1 MDDRLSDR
9 KKKVLNALVDS
20 YINDAEP
27 ISSSAIKNNYMPD
40 VSSATI
46 RSELATLEELG
57 YLVQPH
63 VSSGRIPSAK
73 AYRFYVDCL
82 LNDCA
87 DSDIG
92 ELKTKLDKRMGSV
105 EELVRETAK
114 TVSDVTNYTSLMVLS
129 GTDSLVVKEVKLVD
143 LYDNTALVLVVT
155 DAGVIKDKA
164 VRVPRDADGNYIA
177 IAERILNNTFAG
189 KTLAEIQNLTPVL
202 EDNIEG
208 MKALVDEVIRLL
220 AEYKRSRDTQLY
232 LEGADK
238 IFQYPE
244 ARDVDNVKS
253 FVSIISKKEKL
264 HDLVAGDDADLE
276 IDVKIGEQASEDL
289 KHMALVTAKYTMD
302 GKEIGHVGVIGPE
315 RMDYKKVMS
324 VLRQLVRAF
333 DDREQQ
339 GDRPDKQD
347 KHPDTE

>member
-20 YINDAEP
+20 YITDAEP
-27 ISSSAIKNNYMPD
+27 ISSSAIKNKYMPD

-63 VSSGRIPSAK
+63 VSSGRVPSAK

-82 LNDCA
+82 LSECGDT
-87 DSDIG
+87 DVDG
-92 ELKTKLDKRMGSV
+92 LDETLKRRMRSV

-129 GTDSLVVKEVKLVD
+129 GADSLTVKEVKLVD
-143 LYDNTALVLVVT
+143 LYDDSALVLVIT
-155 DAGVIKDKA
+155 DAGVIKDKTVA
-164 VRVPRDADGNYIA
+164 VPKDADGNYIELA
-177 IAERILNNTFAG
+177 NRILNATFAG
-189 KTLAEIQNLTPVL
+189 KSLAEIGSSAPVL
-202 EDNIEG
+202 EENIEG

-220 AEYKRSRDTQLY
+220 DEYKRARERELY

-244 ARDVDNVKS
+244 ARDVDNVRS

-264 HDLVAGDDADLE
+264 HDLVAGDGDLE

-289 KHMALVTAKYTMD
+289 KHMALVTARYSVD

-333 DDREQQ
+333 DKKDN
-339 GDRPDKQD
+339 D
-347 KHPDTE
+347 PDTE

>member
-20 YINDAEP
+20 YITDAEP
-27 ISSSAIKNNYMPD
+27 ISSSAIKNKYMPD

-63 VSSGRIPSAK
+63 VSSGRVPSAK

-82 LNDCA
+82 LSECGDT
-87 DSDIG
+87 DVDG
-92 ELKTKLDKRMGSV
+92 LDETLKRRMSSV

-129 GTDSLVVKEVKLVD
+129 GADSLTVKEVKLVD
-143 LYDNTALVLVVT
+143 LYDDSALVLVIT
-155 DAGVIKDKA
+155 DAGVIKDKTVA
-164 VRVPRDADGNYIA
+164 VPKDADGNYIELA
-177 IAERILNNTFAG
+177 NRILNATFAG
-189 KTLAEIQNLTPVL
+189 KSLAEIGSSAPVL
-202 EDNIEG
+202 EENIEG

-220 AEYKRSRDTQLY
+220 AEYKRARESELY

-244 ARDVDNVKS
+244 ARDVDNVRS

-264 HDLVAGDDADLE
+264 HDLVAGDGDLE

-289 KHMALVTAKYTMD
+289 KHMALVTARYSVD

-333 DDREQQ
+333 DKKDN
-339 GDRPDKQD
+339 DPN
-347 KHPDTE
+347 TE

>member
-9 KKKVLNALVDS
+9 KKKVLGALVDS
-20 YINDAEP
+20 YITDAEP
-27 ISSSAIKNNYMPD
+27 ISSSAIKNKYMPD

-63 VSSGRIPSAK
+63 VSSGRVPSAK

-82 LNDCA
+82 LSECGDT
-87 DSDIG
+87 DVDG
-92 ELKTKLDKRMGSV
+92 LDETLKRRMSSV

-129 GTDSLVVKEVKLVD
+129 GADSLTVKEVKLVD
-143 LYDNTALVLVVT
+143 LYDDSALVLVIT
-155 DAGVIKDKA
+155 DAGVIKDKTVA
-164 VRVPRDADGNYIA
+164 VPKDADGNYIELA
-177 IAERILNNTFAG
+177 SRILNATFAG
-189 KTLAEIQNLTPVL
+189 KTLAEIGSSAPVL
-202 EDNIEG
+202 EENIEG

-220 AEYKRSRDTQLY
+220 AEYKRARERELY

-244 ARDVDNVKS
+244 ARDVDNVRS

-264 HDLVAGDDADLE
+264 HDLVAGDGDLE

-289 KHMALVTAKYTMD
+289 KHMALVTARYSVD

-333 DDREQQ
+333 DKKDN
-339 GDRPDKQD
+339 D
-347 KHPDTE
+347 PDTE

>member
-9 KKKVLNALVDS
+9 KKKVLGALVDS
-20 YINDAEP
+20 YITDAEP
-27 ISSSAIKNNYMPD
+27 ISSSAIKNKYMPD

-63 VSSGRIPSAK
+63 VSSGRVPSAK

-82 LNDCA
+82 LSECGDT
-87 DSDIG
+87 DVDG
-92 ELKTKLDKRMGSV
+92 LDETLKRRMSSV

-129 GTDSLVVKEVKLVD
+129 GADSLTVKEVKLVD
-143 LYDNTALVLVVT
+143 LYDDSALVLVIT
-155 DAGVIKDKA
+155 DAGVIKDKTVA
-164 VRVPRDADGNYIA
+164 VPKDADGNYIELA
-177 IAERILNNTFAG
+177 NRILNATFAG
-189 KTLAEIQNLTPVL
+189 KSLAEIGSSAPVL
-202 EDNIEG
+202 EENIEG

-220 AEYKRSRDTQLY
+220 AEYKRARERELY

-244 ARDVDNVKS
+244 ARDVDNVRS

-264 HDLVAGDDADLE
+264 HDLVAGDGDLE
-276 IDVKIGEQASEDL
+276 IEVKIGEQASEDL
-289 KHMALVTAKYTMD
+289 KHMALVTARYSID

-333 DDREQQ
+333 EKKDNNS
-339 GDRPDKQD
+339 
-347 KHPDTE
+347 DTE

>member
-9 KKKVLNALVDS
+9 KKKVLGALVDS
-20 YINDAEP
+20 YITDAEP
-27 ISSSAIKNNYMPD
+27 ISSSAIKNKYMPD

-63 VSSGRIPSAK
+63 VSSGRVPSAK

-82 LNDCA
+82 LSECGDT
-87 DSDIG
+87 DVDG
-92 ELKTKLDKRMGSV
+92 LDETLKRRMSSV

-114 TVSDVTNYTSLMVLS
+114 TVSDATNYTSLMVLS
-129 GTDSLVVKEVKLVD
+129 GADSLTVKEVKLVD
-143 LYDNTALVLVVT
+143 LYDDSALVLVIT
-155 DAGVIKDKA
+155 DAGVIKDKTVA
-164 VRVPRDADGNYIA
+164 VPKDADGNYIELA
-177 IAERILNNTFAG
+177 NRILNATFAG
-189 KTLAEIQNLTPVL
+189 KSLAEIGSSAPVL
-202 EDNIEG
+202 EENIEG

-220 AEYKRSRDTQLY
+220 AEYKRARESELY

-244 ARDVDNVKS
+244 ARDVDNVRS

-264 HDLVAGDDADLE
+264 HDLVAGDGDLE

-289 KHMALVTAKYTMD
+289 KHMALVTARYSVD

-333 DDREQQ
+333 DKKDN
-339 GDRPDKQD
+339 D
-347 KHPDTE
+347 PDTE

>member
-9 KKKVLNALVDS
+9 KKKVLGALVDS
-20 YINDAEP
+20 YITDAEP
-27 ISSSAIKNNYMPD
+27 ISSSAIKNKYMPD

-63 VSSGRIPSAK
+63 VSSGRVPSAK

-82 LNDCA
+82 LSECGDT
-87 DSDIG
+87 DVDG
-92 ELKTKLDKRMGSV
+92 LDETLKRRMSSV

-129 GTDSLVVKEVKLVD
+129 GADSLTVKEVKLVD
-143 LYDNTALVLVVT
+143 LYDDSALVLVIT
-155 DAGVIKDKA
+155 DAGVIKDKTVA
-164 VRVPRDADGNYIA
+164 VPKDADGNYIELA
-177 IAERILNNTFAG
+177 NRILNATFAG
-189 KTLAEIQNLTPVL
+189 KSLAEIGSSAPVL
-202 EDNIEG
+202 EENIEG

-220 AEYKRSRDTQLY
+220 AEYKRARERELY

-244 ARDVDNVKS
+244 ARDVDNVRS

-264 HDLVAGDDADLE
+264 HDLVAGDGDLE

-289 KHMALVTAKYTMD
+289 KHMALVTARYSVD

-333 DDREQQ
+333 GKKDND
-339 GDRPDKQD
+339 
-347 KHPDTE
+347 PDTE

>member
-20 YINDAEP
+20 YITDAEP
-27 ISSSAIKNNYMPD
+27 ISSSAIKNKYMPD

-63 VSSGRIPSAK
+63 VSSGRVPSAK

-82 LNDCA
+82 LSECGDT
-87 DSDIG
+87 DVDG
-92 ELKTKLDKRMGSV
+92 LDETLKRRMSSV

-129 GTDSLVVKEVKLVD
+129 GADSLTVKEVKLVD
-143 LYDNTALVLVVT
+143 LYDDSALVLVIT
-155 DAGVIKDKA
+155 DAGVIKDKTVA
-164 VRVPRDADGNYIA
+164 VPKDADGNYIELA
-177 IAERILNNTFAG
+177 NRILNATFAG
-189 KTLAEIQNLTPVL
+189 KSLAEIGSNAPVL
-202 EDNIEG
+202 EENIEG

-220 AEYKRSRDTQLY
+220 AEYKRARESELY

-244 ARDVDNVKS
+244 ARDVDNVRS

-264 HDLVAGDDADLE
+264 HDLVAGDGDLE

-289 KHMALVTAKYTMD
+289 KHMALVTARYSVD

-333 DDREQQ
+333 DKKDN
-339 GDRPDKQD
+339 D
-347 KHPDTE
+347 PDTE

>member
-20 YINDAEP
+20 YITDAEP
-27 ISSSAIKNNYMPD
+27 ISSSAIKNKYMPD

-63 VSSGRIPSAK
+63 VSSGRVPSAK

-82 LNDCA
+82 LSECGDT
-87 DSDIG
+87 DVDG
-92 ELKTKLDKRMGSV
+92 LDETLKRRMSSV

-129 GTDSLVVKEVKLVD
+129 GADSLTVKEVKLVD
-143 LYDNTALVLVVT
+143 LYDDSALVLVIT
-155 DAGVIKDKA
+155 DAGVIKDKTVA
-164 VRVPRDADGNYIA
+164 VPKDADGNYIELA
-177 IAERILNNTFAG
+177 NRILNATFAG
-189 KTLAEIQNLTPVL
+189 KSLAEIGSSAPVL
-202 EDNIEG
+202 EENIEG

-220 AEYKRSRDTQLY
+220 AEYKRARESELY

-238 IFQYPE
+238 IFQYHE
-244 ARDVDNVKS
+244 ARDVDNVRS

-264 HDLVAGDDADLE
+264 HDLVAGDGDLE

-289 KHMALVTAKYTMD
+289 KHMALVTARYSVD

-333 DDREQQ
+333 DKKDN
-339 GDRPDKQD
+339 D
-347 KHPDTE
+347 PDTE

>member
-9 KKKVLNALVDS
+9 KKKVLGALVDS
-20 YINDAEP
+20 YITDAEP
-27 ISSSAIKNNYMPD
+27 ISSSAIKNKYMPD

-63 VSSGRIPSAK
+63 VSSGRVPSAK

-82 LNDCA
+82 LSECGDQ
-87 DSDIG
+87 DVK
-92 ELKTKLDKRMGSV
+92 ELDETLKRRMSSV

-129 GTDSLVVKEVKLVD
+129 GADTLVVKEVKLVD
-143 LYDNTALVLVVT
+143 LYDDSALVLVIT
-155 DAGVIKDKA
+155 DAGVIKDKTVA
-164 VRVPRDADGNYIA
+164 VPKDADGNYIELA
-177 IAERILNNTFAG
+177 NRILNATFAG
-189 KTLAEIQNLTPVL
+189 KSLAEIGNSAPVL
-202 EDNIEG
+202 EENIEG

-220 AEYKRSRDTQLY
+220 AEYKRARESELY

-244 ARDVDNVKS
+244 ARDVDNVRS

-264 HDLVAGDDADLE
+264 HDLVAGDGDLE

-289 KHMALVTAKYTMD
+289 KHMALVTARYSVD

-333 DDREQQ
+333 DKKDN
-339 GDRPDKQD
+339 D
-347 KHPDTE
+347 PDTE

>member
-9 KKKVLNALVDS
+9 KKKVLGALVDS
-20 YINDAEP
+20 YITDAEP
-27 ISSSAIKNNYMPD
+27 ISSSAIKNKYMPD

-63 VSSGRIPSAK
+63 VSSGRVPSAK

-82 LNDCA
+82 LSECGDV
-87 DSDIG
+87 DVDG
-92 ELKTKLDKRMGSV
+92 LDETLKRRMSSV

-129 GTDSLVVKEVKLVD
+129 GADSLTVKEVKLVD
-143 LYDNTALVLVVT
+143 LYDDSALVLVIT
-155 DAGVIKDKA
+155 DAGVIKDKTVA
-164 VRVPRDADGNYIA
+164 VPKDADGNYIELA
-177 IAERILNNTFAG
+177 SRILNATFAG
-189 KTLAEIQNLTPVL
+189 KTLAEIGNSAPVL
-202 EDNIEG
+202 EENIEG
-208 MKALVDEVIRLL
+208 MKALIDEVIRLL
-220 AEYKRSRDTQLY
+220 TEYRQARESELY

-244 ARDVDNVKS
+244 ARDVDNVRS

-264 HDLVAGDDADLE
+264 HDLVAGDGDLE
-276 IDVKIGEQASEDL
+276 IEVKIGEQASEDL
-289 KHMALVTAKYTMD
+289 KHMALVTARYSVD

-333 DDREQQ
+333 DKKDNNS
-339 GDRPDKQD
+339 
-347 KHPDTE
+347 DTE

>member
-20 YINDAEP
+20 YITDAEP

-63 VSSGRIPSAK
+63 VSSGRVPSAK

-82 LNDCA
+82 LSECGDT
-87 DSDIG
+87 DVDG
-92 ELKTKLDKRMGSV
+92 LDETLKRRMSSV

-129 GTDSLVVKEVKLVD
+129 GADSLMVKEVKLVD
-143 LYDNTALVLVVT
+143 LYDDSALVLVIT
-155 DAGVIKDKA
+155 DAGVIKDKTVA
-164 VRVPRDADGNYIA
+164 VPKDADGNYIELA
-177 IAERILNNTFAG
+177 NRILNATFAG
-189 KTLAEIQNLTPVL
+189 KSLAEIGSSAPVL
-202 EDNIEG
+202 EENIEG

-220 AEYKRSRDTQLY
+220 AEYKRARESELY

-244 ARDVDNVKS
+244 ARDVDNVRS
-253 FVSIISKKEKL
+253 FVSIISKKDKL
-264 HDLVAGDDADLE
+264 HDLVAGDGDLE

-289 KHMALVTAKYTMD
+289 KHMALVTARYSVD

-333 DDREQQ
+333 DKKDN
-339 GDRPDKQD
+339 D
-347 KHPDTE
+347 PDTE

>member
-20 YINDAEP
+20 YITDAEP
-27 ISSSAIKNNYMPD
+27 ISSSAIKNKYMPD

-63 VSSGRIPSAK
+63 VSSGRVPSAK

-82 LNDCA
+82 LSECGDT
-87 DSDIG
+87 DVDG
-92 ELKTKLDKRMGSV
+92 LDETLKRRMSSV

-129 GTDSLVVKEVKLVD
+129 GADSLTVKEVKLVD
-143 LYDNTALVLVVT
+143 LYDDSALVLVIT
-155 DAGVIKDKA
+155 DAGVIKDKTVA
-164 VRVPRDADGNYIA
+164 VPKDADGNYIELA
-177 IAERILNNTFAG
+177 NRILNATFAG
-189 KTLAEIQNLTPVL
+189 KSLAEIGSSAPVL
-202 EDNIEG
+202 EENIEG

-220 AEYKRSRDTQLY
+220 AEYKRARESELY

-244 ARDVDNVKS
+244 ARDVDNVRS

-264 HDLVAGDDADLE
+264 HDLVAGDGDLE

-289 KHMALVTAKYTMD
+289 KHMALVTARYSVG

-333 DDREQQ
+333 DKKDN
-339 GDRPDKQD
+339 D
-347 KHPDTE
+347 PDTE

>member
-9 KKKVLNALVDS
+9 KKKVLGALVDS
-20 YINDAEP
+20 YITDAEP
-27 ISSSAIKNNYMPD
+27 ISSSAIKNKYMPD

-63 VSSGRIPSAK
+63 VSSGRVPSAK

-82 LNDCA
+82 LSECGDT
-87 DSDIG
+87 DVDG
-92 ELKTKLDKRMGSV
+92 LDETLKRRMSSV

-129 GTDSLVVKEVKLVD
+129 GADSLTVKEVKLVD
-143 LYDNTALVLVVT
+143 LYDDSALVLVIT
-155 DAGVIKDKA
+155 DAGVIKDKTVA
-164 VRVPRDADGNYIA
+164 VPKDADGNYIELA
-177 IAERILNNTFAG
+177 NRILNATFAG
-189 KTLAEIQNLTPVL
+189 KTLAEIGSSAPVL
-202 EDNIEG
+202 EENIEG

-220 AEYKRSRDTQLY
+220 AEYKRARESELY

-244 ARDVDNVKS
+244 ARDVDNVRS

-264 HDLVAGDDADLE
+264 HDLVAGDGNLE

-289 KHMALVTAKYTMD
+289 KHMALVTARYSVD

-333 DDREQQ
+333 DKKDN
-339 GDRPDKQD
+339 D
-347 KHPDTE
+347 PDTE

>member
-1 MDDRLSDR
+1 MLSDR

-20 YINDAEP
+20 YITDAEP
-27 ISSSAIKNNYMPD
+27 ISSSAIKNKYMPD

-63 VSSGRIPSAK
+63 VSSGRVPSAK

-82 LNDCA
+82 LSECGDT
-87 DSDIG
+87 DVDG
-92 ELKTKLDKRMGSV
+92 LDETLKRRMSSV

-129 GTDSLVVKEVKLVD
+129 GADSLTVKEVKLVD
-143 LYDNTALVLVVT
+143 LYDDSALVLVIT
-155 DAGVIKDKA
+155 DAGVIKDKTVA
-164 VRVPRDADGNYIA
+164 VPKDADGNYIELA
-177 IAERILNNTFAG
+177 NRILNATFAG
-189 KTLAEIQNLTPVL
+189 KSLAEIGSSAPVL
-202 EDNIEG
+202 EENIEG

-220 AEYKRSRDTQLY
+220 AEYKRARESELY

-244 ARDVDNVKS
+244 ARDVDNVRS

-264 HDLVAGDDADLE
+264 HDLVAGDGDLE

-289 KHMALVTAKYTMD
+289 KHMALVTARYSVD

-333 DDREQQ
+333 DKKDN
-339 GDRPDKQD
+339 D
-347 KHPDTE
+347 PDTE

>member
-9 KKKVLNALVDS
+9 KKKVLGALVDS
-20 YINDAEP
+20 YITDAEP
-27 ISSSAIKNNYMPD
+27 ISSSAIKNKYMPD

-63 VSSGRIPSAK
+63 VSSGRVPSAK

-82 LNDCA
+82 LSECGDT
-87 DSDIG
+87 DVDG
-92 ELKTKLDKRMGSV
+92 LDETLKRRMSSV

-129 GTDSLVVKEVKLVD
+129 GADSLTVKEVKLVD
-143 LYDNTALVLVVT
+143 LYDDSALVLVIT
-155 DAGVIKDKA
+155 DAGVIKDKTGA
-164 VRVPRDADGNYIA
+164 VPKDADGNYIELA
-177 IAERILNNTFAG
+177 NRILNATFAG
-189 KTLAEIQNLTPVL
+189 KSLAEIGSSAPVL
-202 EDNIEG
+202 EENIEG

-220 AEYKRSRDTQLY
+220 AEYKRARESELY

-244 ARDVDNVKS
+244 ARDVDNVRS

-264 HDLVAGDDADLE
+264 HDLVAGDGDLE

-289 KHMALVTAKYTMD
+289 KHMALVTARYSVD

-333 DDREQQ
+333 DKKDN
-339 GDRPDKQD
+339 D
-347 KHPDTE
+347 PDTE

>member
-9 KKKVLNALVDS
+9 KKKVLGALVDS
-20 YINDAEP
+20 YITDAEP
-27 ISSSAIKNNYMPD
+27 ISSSAIKNKYMPD

-63 VSSGRIPSAK
+63 VSSGRVPSAK

-82 LNDCA
+82 LSECGDV
-87 DSDIG
+87 DVDG
-92 ELKTKLDKRMGSV
+92 LDETLKRRMSSV

-129 GTDSLVVKEVKLVD
+129 GADSLTVKEVKLVD
-143 LYDNTALVLVVT
+143 LYDDSALVLVIT
-155 DAGVIKDKA
+155 DAGVIKDKTVA
-164 VRVPRDADGNYIA
+164 VPKDADGNYIELA
-177 IAERILNNTFAG
+177 SRILNATFAG
-189 KTLAEIQNLTPVL
+189 KSLAEIGNSAPVL
-202 EDNIEG
+202 EENIEG

-220 AEYKRSRDTQLY
+220 TEYRKARESELY

-244 ARDVDNVKS
+244 ARDVDNVRS

-264 HDLVAGDDADLE
+264 HDLVAGDGDLE
-276 IDVKIGEQASEDL
+276 IEVKIGEQASEDL
-289 KHMALVTAKYTMD
+289 KHMALVTARYSVD

-333 DDREQQ
+333 DKKDNNS
-339 GDRPDKQD
+339 
-347 KHPDTE
+347 DTE

>member
-20 YINDAEP
+20 YITDAEP
-27 ISSSAIKNNYMPD
+27 ISSSAIKNKYMPD

-63 VSSGRIPSAK
+63 VSSGRVPSAK

-82 LNDCA
+82 LSECGDT
-87 DSDIG
+87 DVDG
-92 ELKTKLDKRMGSV
+92 LDETLKRRMSSV

-129 GTDSLVVKEVKLVD
+129 GADSLTVKEVKLVD
-143 LYDNTALVLVVT
+143 LYDDSALVLVIT
-155 DAGVIKDKA
+155 DAGVIKDKTVA
-164 VRVPRDADGNYIA
+164 VPKDADGNYIELA
-177 IAERILNNTFAG
+177 NRILNATFAG
-189 KTLAEIQNLTPVL
+189 KSLAEIGSSAPVL
-202 EDNIEG
+202 EENIEG

-220 AEYKRSRDTQLY
+220 AEYKRARESELY

-244 ARDVDNVKS
+244 ARDVDNVRS

-264 HDLVAGDDADLE
+264 HDLVAGDGDLE

-289 KHMALVTAKYTMD
+289 KHMALVTARYSVD

-333 DDREQQ
+333 DKKDN
-339 GDRPDKQD
+339 DS
-347 KHPDTE
+347 DTE

>member
-9 KKKVLNALVDS
+9 KKKVLGALVDS
-20 YINDAEP
+20 YITDAEP
-27 ISSSAIKNNYMPD
+27 ISSSAIKNKYMPD

-63 VSSGRIPSAK
+63 VSSGRVPSAK

-82 LNDCA
+82 LSECGDT
-87 DSDIG
+87 DVDG
-92 ELKTKLDKRMGSV
+92 LDETLKRRMSSV

-129 GTDSLVVKEVKLVD
+129 GADSLTVKEVKLVD
-143 LYDNTALVLVVT
+143 LYDDSALVLVIT
-155 DAGVIKDKA
+155 DAGVIKDKTVA
-164 VRVPRDADGNYIA
+164 VPKDADGNYIELA
-177 IAERILNNTFAG
+177 NRILNATFAG
-189 KTLAEIQNLTPVL
+189 KSLAEIGSNAPVL
-202 EDNIEG
+202 EENIEG

-220 AEYKRSRDTQLY
+220 AEYKRARESELY

-244 ARDVDNVKS
+244 ARDVDNVRS

-264 HDLVAGDDADLE
+264 HDLVAGNGDLE

-289 KHMALVTAKYTMD
+289 KHMALVTARYSVD

-333 DDREQQ
+333 DKKDN
-339 GDRPDKQD
+339 D
-347 KHPDTE
+347 PDTE

>member
-9 KKKVLNALVDS
+9 KKKVLGALVDS
-20 YINDAEP
+20 YITDAEP
-27 ISSSAIKNNYMPD
+27 ISSSAIKNKYMPD

-46 RSELATLEELG
+46 RSELATLEVLG

-63 VSSGRIPSAK
+63 VSSGRVPSAK

-82 LNDCA
+82 LSECGDT
-87 DSDIG
+87 DVDG
-92 ELKTKLDKRMGSV
+92 LDETLKRRMSSV

-129 GTDSLVVKEVKLVD
+129 GADSLTVKEVKLVD
-143 LYDNTALVLVVT
+143 LYDDSALVLVIT
-155 DAGVIKDKA
+155 DAGVIKDKTVA
-164 VRVPRDADGNYIA
+164 VPKDADGNYIELA
-177 IAERILNNTFAG
+177 NRILNATFAG
-189 KTLAEIQNLTPVL
+189 KSLAEIGSSAPVL
-202 EDNIEG
+202 EENIEG

-220 AEYKRSRDTQLY
+220 AEYKRARESELY

-244 ARDVDNVKS
+244 ARDVDNVRS

-264 HDLVAGDDADLE
+264 HDLVAGDGDLE

-289 KHMALVTAKYTMD
+289 KHMALVTARYSVD

-333 DDREQQ
+333 DKKDN
-339 GDRPDKQD
+339 D
-347 KHPDTE
+347 PDTE

>member
-9 KKKVLNALVDS
+9 KKKVLGALVDS
-20 YINDAEP
+20 YITDAEP
-27 ISSSAIKNNYMPD
+27 ISSSAIKNKYMPD

-63 VSSGRIPSAK
+63 VSSGRVPSAK

-82 LNDCA
+82 LSECGDT
-87 DSDIG
+87 DVDG
-92 ELKTKLDKRMGSV
+92 LDETLKRRMSSV

-129 GTDSLVVKEVKLVD
+129 GADSLTVKEVKLVD
-143 LYDNTALVLVVT
+143 LYDDSALVLVIT
-155 DAGVIKDKA
+155 DAGVIKDKTVA
-164 VRVPRDADGNYIA
+164 VPKDADGNYIELA
-177 IAERILNNTFAG
+177 NRILNATFAG
-189 KTLAEIQNLTPVL
+189 KSLAEIGSSAPVL
-202 EDNIEG
+202 EENIEG

-220 AEYKRSRDTQLY
+220 AEYKRARESELY
-232 LEGADK
+232 REGADK

-244 ARDVDNVKS
+244 ARDVDNVRS

-264 HDLVAGDDADLE
+264 HDLVAGDGDLE

-289 KHMALVTAKYTMD
+289 KHMALVTARYSVD

-333 DDREQQ
+333 DKKDN
-339 GDRPDKQD
+339 D
-347 KHPDTE
+347 PDTE

>member
-9 KKKVLNALVDS
+9 KKKVLCALVDS
-20 YINDAEP
+20 YITDAEP
-27 ISSSAIKNNYMPD
+27 ISSSAIKNKYMPD

-63 VSSGRIPSAK
+63 VSSGRVPSAK

-82 LNDCA
+82 LSECGDT
-87 DSDIG
+87 DVDG
-92 ELKTKLDKRMGSV
+92 LDETLKRRMSSV

-114 TVSDVTNYTSLMVLS
+114 TVSDATNYTSLMVLS
-129 GTDSLVVKEVKLVD
+129 GADSLTVKEVKLVD
-143 LYDNTALVLVVT
+143 LYDDSALVLVIT
-155 DAGVIKDKA
+155 DAGVIKDKTVA
-164 VRVPRDADGNYIA
+164 VPKDADGNYIELA
-177 IAERILNNTFAG
+177 NRILNATFAG
-189 KTLAEIQNLTPVL
+189 KSLAEIGSSAPVL
-202 EDNIEG
+202 EENIEG

-220 AEYKRSRDTQLY
+220 AEYKRARESELY

-244 ARDVDNVKS
+244 ARDVDNVRS

-264 HDLVAGDDADLE
+264 HDLVAGDGDLE

-289 KHMALVTAKYTMD
+289 KHMALVTARYSVD

-333 DDREQQ
+333 DKKDN
-339 GDRPDKQD
+339 D
-347 KHPDTE
+347 PDTE

>member
-20 YINDAEP
+20 YITDAEP
-27 ISSSAIKNNYMPD
+27 ISSSAIKNKYMPD

-63 VSSGRIPSAK
+63 VSSGRVPSAK

-82 LNDCA
+82 LSECGDT
-87 DSDIG
+87 DVDG
-92 ELKTKLDKRMGSV
+92 LDETLKRRMSSV

-129 GTDSLVVKEVKLVD
+129 GADSLTVKEVKLVD
-143 LYDNTALVLVVT
+143 LYDDSALVLVIT
-155 DAGVIKDKA
+155 DAGVIKDKTVA
-164 VRVPRDADGNYIA
+164 VPKDADGNYIELA
-177 IAERILNNTFAG
+177 NRILNATFAG
-189 KTLAEIQNLTPVL
+189 KSLAEIGSSAPVL
-202 EDNIEG
+202 EENIEG

-220 AEYKRSRDTQLY
+220 AEYKRARESELY

-244 ARDVDNVKS
+244 SRDVDNVRS

-264 HDLVAGDDADLE
+264 HDLVAGDGDLE

-289 KHMALVTAKYTMD
+289 KHMALVTARYSVD

-333 DDREQQ
+333 DKKDN
-339 GDRPDKQD
+339 D
-347 KHPDTE
+347 PDTE

>member
-9 KKKVLNALVDS
+9 KKKVLGALVDS
-20 YINDAEP
+20 YITDAEP
-27 ISSSAIKNNYMPD
+27 ISSSAIKNKYMPD

-63 VSSGRIPSAK
+63 VSSGRVPSAK

-82 LNDCA
+82 LSECGDT
-87 DSDIG
+87 DVDG
-92 ELKTKLDKRMGSV
+92 LDETLKRRMSSV

-129 GTDSLVVKEVKLVD
+129 GADSLTVKEVKLVD
-143 LYDNTALVLVVT
+143 LYDDSALVLVIT
-155 DAGVIKDKA
+155 DAGVIKDKTVA
-164 VRVPRDADGNYIA
+164 VPKDADGNYIELA
-177 IAERILNNTFAG
+177 NRILNATFAG
-189 KTLAEIQNLTPVL
+189 KSLAEIGSSAPVL
-202 EDNIEG
+202 EENIEG

-220 AEYKRSRDTQLY
+220 AEYKRARESELY

-244 ARDVDNVKS
+244 ARDVDNVRS

-264 HDLVAGDDADLE
+264 HDLVAGDGDLE

-289 KHMALVTAKYTMD
+289 KHMALVTARYSVD

-333 DDREQQ
+333 DKNDN
-339 GDRPDKQD
+339 D
-347 KHPDTE
+347 HDTE

>member
-20 YINDAEP
+20 YITDAEP
-27 ISSSAIKNNYMPD
+27 ISSSAIKNKYMPD

-63 VSSGRIPSAK
+63 VSSGRVPSAK

-82 LNDCA
+82 LSECGDTDVNGLD
-87 DSDIG
+87 
-92 ELKTKLDKRMGSV
+92 ETLKRRMSSV

-114 TVSDVTNYTSLMVLS
+114 MVSDVTNYTSLMVLS
-129 GTDSLVVKEVKLVD
+129 GADSLTVKEVKLVD
-143 LYDNTALVLVVT
+143 LYDDSALVLVIT
-155 DAGVIKDKA
+155 DAGVIKDKTVA
-164 VRVPRDADGNYIA
+164 VPKDADGNYIELA
-177 IAERILNNTFAG
+177 NRILNATFAG
-189 KTLAEIQNLTPVL
+189 KSLAEIGSSAPVL
-202 EDNIEG
+202 EENIEG

-220 AEYKRSRDTQLY
+220 AEYKRARESELY

-244 ARDVDNVKS
+244 AKDVDNVRS

-264 HDLVAGDDADLE
+264 HDLVAGDGDLE

-289 KHMALVTAKYTMD
+289 KHMALVTARYSVD

-333 DDREQQ
+333 DKKDN
-339 GDRPDKQD
+339 G
-347 KHPDTE
+347 PDTE

>member
-20 YINDAEP
+20 YITDAEP
-27 ISSSAIKNNYMPD
+27 ISSSAIKNKYMPD

-63 VSSGRIPSAK
+63 VSSGRVPSAK

-82 LNDCA
+82 LSECGDT
-87 DSDIG
+87 DVDG
-92 ELKTKLDKRMGSV
+92 LDETLKRRMSSV

-129 GTDSLVVKEVKLVD
+129 GADSLTVKEVKLVD
-143 LYDNTALVLVVT
+143 LYDDSALVLVIT
-155 DAGVIKDKA
+155 DAGVIKDKTVA
-164 VRVPRDADGNYIA
+164 VPKDADGNYIELA
-177 IAERILNNTFAG
+177 NRILNATFAG
-189 KTLAEIQNLTPVL
+189 KSLAEIGSSAPVL

-220 AEYKRSRDTQLY
+220 AEYKRARESELY

-244 ARDVDNVKS
+244 ARDVDNVRS

-264 HDLVAGDDADLE
+264 HDLVAGDGDLE

-289 KHMALVTAKYTMD
+289 KHMALVTARYSVD

-333 DDREQQ
+333 DKKDN
-339 GDRPDKQD
+339 D
-347 KHPDTE
+347 PDTE

>member
-20 YINDAEP
+20 YITDAEP
-27 ISSSAIKNNYMPD
+27 ISSSAIKNKYMPD

-63 VSSGRIPSAK
+63 VSSGRVPSAK

-82 LNDCA
+82 LSECGDT
-87 DSDIG
+87 DVDG
-92 ELKTKLDKRMGSV
+92 LDETLKRRMSSV

-129 GTDSLVVKEVKLVD
+129 GADSLTVKEVKLVD
-143 LYDNTALVLVVT
+143 LYDDSALVLVIT
-155 DAGVIKDKA
+155 DAGVIKDKTVA
-164 VRVPRDADGNYIA
+164 VPKDADGNFIELA
-177 IAERILNNTFAG
+177 NRILNATFAG
-189 KTLAEIQNLTPVL
+189 KSLAEIGSSAPVL
-202 EDNIEG
+202 EENIEG

-220 AEYKRSRDTQLY
+220 AEYKRARESELY

-244 ARDVDNVKS
+244 ARDVDNVRS

-264 HDLVAGDDADLE
+264 HDLVAGDGDLE

-289 KHMALVTAKYTMD
+289 KHMALVTARYSVD

-333 DDREQQ
+333 DKKDN
-339 GDRPDKQD
+339 D
-347 KHPDTE
+347 PDTE

>member
-9 KKKVLNALVDS
+9 KKKVLGALVDS
-20 YINDAEP
+20 YITDAEP
-27 ISSSAIKNNYMPD
+27 ISSSAIKNKYMPD

-63 VSSGRIPSAK
+63 VSSGRVPSAK

-82 LNDCA
+82 LSECGDT
-87 DSDIG
+87 DVDG
-92 ELKTKLDKRMGSV
+92 LDETLKRRMSSV

-129 GTDSLVVKEVKLVD
+129 GADSLTVKEVKLVD
-143 LYDNTALVLVVT
+143 LYDDSALVLVIT
-155 DAGVIKDKA
+155 DAGVIKDKTVA
-164 VRVPRDADGNYIA
+164 VPKDADGNYIELA
-177 IAERILNNTFAG
+177 NRILNATFAG
-189 KTLAEIQNLTPVL
+189 KSLAEIGSSAPVI
-202 EDNIEG
+202 EENIEG

-220 AEYKRSRDTQLY
+220 AEYKRARESELY

-244 ARDVDNVKS
+244 ARDVDNVRS

-264 HDLVAGDDADLE
+264 HDLVAGDGDLE

-289 KHMALVTAKYTMD
+289 KHMALVTARYSVD

-333 DDREQQ
+333 DKKDN
-339 GDRPDKQD
+339 D
-347 KHPDTE
+347 PDTE

>member
-9 KKKVLNALVDS
+9 KKKVLGALVDS
-20 YINDAEP
+20 YITDAEP
-27 ISSSAIKNNYMPD
+27 ISSSAIKNKYMPD

-63 VSSGRIPSAK
+63 VSSGRVPSAK

-82 LNDCA
+82 LSECGDT
-87 DSDIG
+87 DVDG
-92 ELKTKLDKRMGSV
+92 LDETLKRRMSSV

-129 GTDSLVVKEVKLVD
+129 GADSLTVKEVKLVD
-143 LYDNTALVLVVT
+143 LYDDSALVLVIT
-155 DAGVIKDKA
+155 DAGVIKDKTVA
-164 VRVPRDADGNYIA
+164 VPKDADGNYIELA
-177 IAERILNNTFAG
+177 NRILNATFAG
-189 KTLAEIQNLTPVL
+189 KSLAEIGSSAPVL
-202 EDNIEG
+202 EENIEG

-220 AEYKRSRDTQLY
+220 AEYKRARERELY

-244 ARDVDNVKS
+244 ARDVDNVRS

-264 HDLVAGDDADLE
+264 HDLVAGDGDLE

-289 KHMALVTAKYTMD
+289 KHMALVTARYSVD

-333 DDREQQ
+333 DKKDN
-339 GDRPDKQD
+339 D
-347 KHPDTE
+347 PDTE

>member
-9 KKKVLNALVDS
+9 KKKVLGALVDS
-20 YINDAEP
+20 YITDAEP
-27 ISSSAIKNNYMPD
+27 ISSSAIKNKYMPD

-63 VSSGRIPSAK
+63 VSSGRVPSAK

-82 LNDCA
+82 LSECGDT
-87 DSDIG
+87 DVDG
-92 ELKTKLDKRMGSV
+92 LDETLKRRMSSV

-129 GTDSLVVKEVKLVD
+129 GADSLTVKEVKLVD
-143 LYDNTALVLVVT
+143 LYDDSALVLVIT
-155 DAGVIKDKA
+155 DAGVIKDKTVA
-164 VRVPRDADGNYIA
+164 VPKDADGNYIELA
-177 IAERILNNTFAG
+177 SRILNATFAG
-189 KTLAEIQNLTPVL
+189 KTLAEIGSSAPVL
-202 EDNIEG
+202 EENIEG

-220 AEYKRSRDTQLY
+220 AEYKRARESELY

-244 ARDVDNVKS
+244 ARDVDNVRS

-264 HDLVAGDDADLE
+264 HDLVAGDGDLE

-289 KHMALVTAKYTMD
+289 KHMALVTARYSVD

-333 DDREQQ
+333 DKKDN
-339 GDRPDKQD
+339 D
-347 KHPDTE
+347 PDTE

>member
-1 MDDRLSDR
+1 MLFR
-9 KKKVLNALVDS
+9 
-20 YINDAEP
+20 
-27 ISSSAIKNNYMPD
+27 
-40 VSSATI
+40 
-46 RSELATLEELG
+46 
-57 YLVQPH
+57 
-63 VSSGRIPSAK
+63 SGRVPSAK

-82 LNDCA
+82 LSECGDT
-87 DSDIG
+87 DVDG
-92 ELKTKLDKRMGSV
+92 LDETLKRRMSSV

-129 GTDSLVVKEVKLVD
+129 GADSLTVKEVKLVD
-143 LYDNTALVLVVT
+143 LYDDSALVLVIT
-155 DAGVIKDKA
+155 DAGVIKDKTVA
-164 VRVPRDADGNYIA
+164 VPKDADGNFIELA
-177 IAERILNNTFAG
+177 NRILNATFAG
-189 KTLAEIQNLTPVL
+189 KSLAEIGSSAPVL
-202 EDNIEG
+202 EENIEG

-220 AEYKRSRDTQLY
+220 AEYKRAMESELY

-244 ARDVDNVKS
+244 ARDVDNVRS

-264 HDLVAGDDADLE
+264 HDLVAGDGDLE

-289 KHMALVTAKYTMD
+289 KHMALVTARYSVD

-333 DDREQQ
+333 DKKDN
-339 GDRPDKQD
+339 D
-347 KHPDTE
+347 PDTE

>member
-9 KKKVLNALVDS
+9 KKKVLGALVDS
-20 YINDAEP
+20 YITDAEP
-27 ISSSAIKNNYMPD
+27 ISSSAIKNKYMPD

-63 VSSGRIPSAK
+63 VSSGRVPSAK

-82 LNDCA
+82 LSECGDT
-87 DSDIG
+87 DVDG
-92 ELKTKLDKRMGSV
+92 LDETLKRRMSSV

-129 GTDSLVVKEVKLVD
+129 GADSLTVKEVKLVD
-143 LYDNTALVLVVT
+143 LYDDSALVLVIT
-155 DAGVIKDKA
+155 DAGVIKDKTVA
-164 VRVPRDADGNYIA
+164 VPKDADGNYIELA
-177 IAERILNNTFAG
+177 NRILNATFAG
-189 KTLAEIQNLTPVL
+189 KSLAEIGSSALVL

-220 AEYKRSRDTQLY
+220 AEYKRARESELY

-244 ARDVDNVKS
+244 ARDVDNVRS

-264 HDLVAGDDADLE
+264 HDLVAGDGDLE

-289 KHMALVTAKYTMD
+289 KHMALVTARYSVD

-333 DDREQQ
+333 DKKDN
-339 GDRPDKQD
+339 D
-347 KHPDTE
+347 PDTE

>member
-9 KKKVLNALVDS
+9 KKKVLGALVDS
-20 YINDAEP
+20 YITDAEP
-27 ISSSAIKNNYMPD
+27 ISSSAIKNKYMPD

-63 VSSGRIPSAK
+63 VSSGRVPSAK

-82 LNDCA
+82 LSECGDT
-87 DSDIG
+87 DVDG
-92 ELKTKLDKRMGSV
+92 LDETLKRRMSSV

-129 GTDSLVVKEVKLVD
+129 GADSLTVKEVKLVD
-143 LYDNTALVLVVT
+143 LYDDSALVLVIT
-155 DAGVIKDKA
+155 DAGVIKDKTVA
-164 VRVPRDADGNYIA
+164 VPKDADGNYIELA
-177 IAERILNNTFAG
+177 NRILNATFAG
-189 KTLAEIQNLTPVL
+189 KSLAEIGSSAPVL
-202 EDNIEG
+202 EENIEG

-220 AEYKRSRDTQLY
+220 AEYKRARESELY

-244 ARDVDNVKS
+244 SRDVDNVRS

-264 HDLVAGDDADLE
+264 HDLVAGDGDLE

-289 KHMALVTAKYTMD
+289 KHMALVTARYSVD

-333 DDREQQ
+333 DKKDN
-339 GDRPDKQD
+339 D
-347 KHPDTE
+347 PDTE

>member
-20 YINDAEP
+20 YITDAEP
-27 ISSSAIKNNYMPD
+27 ISSSAIKSKYMPD

-63 VSSGRIPSAK
+63 VSSGRVPSAM

-82 LNDCA
+82 LSECGDT
-87 DSDIG
+87 DVDG
-92 ELKTKLDKRMGSV
+92 LDETLKRRMSSV

-129 GTDSLVVKEVKLVD
+129 GADSLTVKEVKLVD
-143 LYDNTALVLVVT
+143 LYDDSALVLVIT
-155 DAGVIKDKA
+155 DAGVIKDKTVA
-164 VRVPRDADGNYIA
+164 VPKDADGNYIELA
-177 IAERILNNTFAG
+177 NRILNATFAG
-189 KTLAEIQNLTPVL
+189 KSLAEIGSSAPVL
-202 EDNIEG
+202 EENIEG

-220 AEYKRSRDTQLY
+220 AEYKRARERELY

-244 ARDVDNVKS
+244 ARDVDNVRS

-264 HDLVAGDDADLE
+264 HDLVAGDGDLE

-289 KHMALVTAKYTMD
+289 KHMALVTARYSVD

-333 DDREQQ
+333 DKKDN
-339 GDRPDKQD
+339 D
-347 KHPDTE
+347 PDTE

>member
-9 KKKVLNALVDS
+9 KKKVLSALVDS
-20 YINDAEP
+20 YITDAEP
-27 ISSSAIKNNYMPD
+27 ISSSAIKNKYMPD

-63 VSSGRIPSAK
+63 VSSGRVPSAK

-82 LNDCA
+82 LSECGDT
-87 DSDIG
+87 DVDG
-92 ELKTKLDKRMGSV
+92 LDETLKRRMSSV

-129 GTDSLVVKEVKLVD
+129 GADSLTVKEVKLVD
-143 LYDNTALVLVVT
+143 LYDDSALVLVIT
-155 DAGVIKDKA
+155 DAGVIKDKTVA
-164 VRVPRDADGNYIA
+164 VPKDADGNYIELA
-177 IAERILNNTFAG
+177 NRILNATFAG
-189 KTLAEIQNLTPVL
+189 KSLAEIGSSAPVL
-202 EDNIEG
+202 EENIEG

-220 AEYKRSRDTQLY
+220 AEYKRARESELY

-244 ARDVDNVKS
+244 ARDVDNVRS

-264 HDLVAGDDADLE
+264 HDLVAGDGDLE

-289 KHMALVTAKYTMD
+289 KHMALVTARYSVD

-333 DDREQQ
+333 DKKDN
-339 GDRPDKQD
+339 D
-347 KHPDTE
+347 PDTE

>member
-9 KKKVLNALVDS
+9 KKKVLGALVDS
-20 YINDAEP
+20 YITDAEP
-27 ISSSAIKNNYMPD
+27 ISSSAIKNKYMPD

-63 VSSGRIPSAK
+63 VSSGRVPSAK

-82 LNDCA
+82 LSECGDT
-87 DSDIG
+87 DVDG
-92 ELKTKLDKRMGSV
+92 LDETLKRRMSSV

-114 TVSDVTNYTSLMVLS
+114 TVSDATNYTSLMVLS
-129 GTDSLVVKEVKLVD
+129 GADSLTVKEVKLVD
-143 LYDNTALVLVVT
+143 LYDDSALVLVIT
-155 DAGVIKDKA
+155 DAGVIKDKTVA
-164 VRVPRDADGNYIA
+164 VPKDADGNYIELA
-177 IAERILNNTFAG
+177 NRILNATFAG
-189 KTLAEIQNLTPVL
+189 KSLAEIGSSAPVL
-202 EDNIEG
+202 EENIEG

-220 AEYKRSRDTQLY
+220 AEYKRARERELY

-244 ARDVDNVKS
+244 ARDVDNVRS

-264 HDLVAGDDADLE
+264 HDLVAGDGDLE

-289 KHMALVTAKYTMD
+289 KHMALVTARYSVD

-333 DDREQQ
+333 DKKDN
-339 GDRPDKQD
+339 D
-347 KHPDTE
+347 PDTE

>member
-20 YINDAEP
+20 YITDAEP
-27 ISSSAIKNNYMPD
+27 ISSSAIKNKYMPD

-63 VSSGRIPSAK
+63 VSSGRVPSAK

-82 LNDCA
+82 LSECGDT
-87 DSDIG
+87 DVDG
-92 ELKTKLDKRMGSV
+92 LDETLKRRMSSV

-129 GTDSLVVKEVKLVD
+129 GADSLTVKEVKLVD
-143 LYDNTALVLVVT
+143 LYDDSALVLVIT
-155 DAGVIKDKA
+155 DAGVIKDKTVA
-164 VRVPRDADGNYIA
+164 VPKDADGNYIELA
-177 IAERILNNTFAG
+177 NRILNATFAG
-189 KTLAEIQNLTPVL
+189 KSLAEIGSSAPVL
-202 EDNIEG
+202 EENIEG
-208 MKALVDEVIRLL
+208 MKSLVDEVIRLL
-220 AEYKRSRDTQLY
+220 AEYKRARESELY

-244 ARDVDNVKS
+244 ARDVDNVRS

-264 HDLVAGDDADLE
+264 HDLVAGDGDLE

-289 KHMALVTAKYTMD
+289 KHMALVTARYSVD

-333 DDREQQ
+333 DKKDN
-339 GDRPDKQD
+339 D
-347 KHPDTE
+347 PDTE